1 MEFFEHQYDIPD
13 GVSDRLE
20 LVLRR
25 IMFVRKYT
33 MSLLEDLSDED
44 WYWMPES
51 FPTHIAW
58 QVGHIAM
65 SHYGLTLFR
74 QRGRNREVDTTLM
87 SSKFRKLF
95 MKGTTPKPGAEDNP
109 TPEELLGALDRV
121 LQQTIVELPNFEDI
135 LDEPVDAPH
144 AAFGTKY
151 GSLLFVAD
159 HEMLHSG
166 QIGMLRRLM
175 GKEPLR

>member
-1 MEFFEHQYDIPD
+1 MEMFDHEYDLPA
-13 GVSDRLE
+13 GLSLRLE

-25 IMFVRKYT
+25 IQFTRRYT
-33 MSLLEDLSDED
+33 LSLLQDLEEDD
-44 WYWMPES
+44 WFWKPDSYS
-51 FPTHIAW
+51 THIAW

-74 QRGRNREVDTTLM
+74 QRGRGEVDSSLM

-95 MKGTTPKPGAEDNP
+95 MKGTSPKPDPAWYPSSSEIL
-109 TPEELLGALDRV
+109 EVLDRV
-121 LQQTIVELPNFEDI
+121 YQQTMTEVPGFESQ
-135 LDEPVDAPH
+135 LDEAVDAPH
-144 AAFGTKY
+144 AAFGTKF
-151 GSLLFVAD
+151 GSLVFVSD
-159 HEMLHSG
+159 HEMLHAG

>member
-1 MEFFEHQYDIPD
+1 MSIFDHDYSVPE
-13 GVSDRLE
+13 GLSDRLE

-25 IMFVRKYT
+25 IEFARRYT
-33 MSLLEDLSDED
+33 LLLLEDLSEED
-44 WYWMPES
+44 WFWTPEAY
-51 FPTHIAW
+51 PTHVAW
-58 QVGHIAM
+58 QVGHISM

-74 QRGRNREVDTTLM
+74 QRGRAEVDTSLM
-87 SSKFRKLF
+87 SGKFRKLF
-95 MKGTTPKPGAEDNP
+95 MKGTTPKTGAENYP
-109 TPEELLGALDRV
+109 SSSEILEVLRRV
-121 LQQTIVELPNFEDI
+121 YDQTVAEISTFESQ

-144 AAFGTKY
+144 AAFGTKF

-159 HEMLHSG
+159 HEMLHAG